1 MYSLTLSLPQPQFV
15 KSDLPVV
22 ERKIGAERTET
33 SYAWRSL
40 RDEGRAV
47 LVGGSDAPVSAK

>member
-1 MYSLTLSLPQPQFV
+1 MDHPVQTQFV

-22 ERKIGAERTET
+22 ERMIGAKRAET
-33 SYAWRSL
+33 SYAWKLL

-47 LVGGSDAPVSAK
+47 LAGGSDAPVGESI